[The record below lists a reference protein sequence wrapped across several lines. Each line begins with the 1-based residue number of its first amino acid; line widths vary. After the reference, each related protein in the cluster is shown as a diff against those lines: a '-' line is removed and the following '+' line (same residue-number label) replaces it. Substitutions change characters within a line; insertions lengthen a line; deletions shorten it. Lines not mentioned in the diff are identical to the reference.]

1 MRRETPFHSP
11 GRDSVCKASTR
22 RAERARQQP
31 LAGLHTCSGA
41 TSPGLFLKQNTDAA
55 STALGFAHTALPWEG
70 TPVGEEAE
78 TSQSPPS
85 PRGQT
90 APDKQ
95 VVRAT
100 GLLFT
105 GCVGQTP
112 LPRLRGRGWFHT
124 P

>member
-1 MRRETPFHSP
+1 ML
-11 GRDSVCKASTR
+11 
-22 RAERARQQP
+22 RQQP
-31 LAGLHTCSGA
+31 LAGLHSCSGA

-55 STALGFAHTALPWEG
+55 STALGLAHTALPWEG

-78 TSQSPPS
+78 TSPSPPS

-95 VVRAT
+95 VVKAT

-105 GCVGQTP
+105 GCVGQT
-112 LPRLRGRGWFHT
+112 LLHGSEAGAGFNT